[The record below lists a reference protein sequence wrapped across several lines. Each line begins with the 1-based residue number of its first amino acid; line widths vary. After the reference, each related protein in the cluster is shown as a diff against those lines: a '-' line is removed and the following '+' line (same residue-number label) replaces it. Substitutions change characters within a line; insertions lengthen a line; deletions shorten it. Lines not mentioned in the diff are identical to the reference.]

1 MSPYHR
7 VPRWRAAGP
16 GCYGRAHAQKKEG
29 KGVAEPEAWREYLP
43 LAHRLADASG
53 EVILRYFRQA
63 LAIEDKDYIDGYSP
77 VTAADREAE
86 AAIRALINEAC
97 PEHGILGEEH
107 GHERPDARFTWVID
121 PIDGTKAFIS
131 GMTTWGT
138 LIALQDR
145 DRGIIGVLDQ
155 PFLRERFIGHGEGAY
170 LGDRR
175 LAVRSCPD
183 LAGATL
189 YATEPDMFTPT
200 ERAGFDELAG
210 HVRLRRFG
218 ADCYAYGMLA
228 AGLIDLVVEASMNL
242 WDIAALIP
250 IVEGAGGLV
259 TAWDGGPVGADGR
272 VLAVGDRRLHAPA
285 LEILAPAAGS

>member
-1 MSPYHR
+1 MKKKQY
-7 VPRWRAAGP
+7 
-16 GCYGRAHAQKKEG
+16 CYGRAARGHAVDRRPLAPERG
-29 KGVAEPEAWREYLP
+29 DAEVAEAEAWREYLP

-53 EVILRYFRQA
+53 AVILRYFRQT
-63 LAIEDKDYIDGYSP
+63 LAVEDKDYIAGYSP

-86 AAIRALINEAC
+86 AAIRALIVEAC
-97 PEHGILGEEH
+97 PDHGILGEEY

-131 GMTTWGT
+131 GLPTWGT
-138 LIALQDR
+138 LIALQDGGK
-145 DRGIIGVLDQ
+145 GIIGVLDQ

-170 LGDRR
+170 LGERR
-175 LAVRSCPD
+175 LAARPCPD
-183 LAGATL
+183 LGGAVL
-189 YATEPDMFTPT
+189 FATEPDMFTPA
-200 ERAGFDELAG
+200 ERAAFDSLAAR
-210 HVRLRRFG
+210 VRLRRFG

-228 AGLIDLVVEASMNL
+228 LGFVDLVVEASMNP

-285 LEILAPAAGS
+285 LEILAPAAA

>member
-1 MSPYHR
+1 MTD
-7 VPRWRAAGP
+7 A
-16 GCYGRAHAQKKEG
+16 
-29 KGVAEPEAWREYLP
+29 EAWREYLP

-53 EVILRYFRQA
+53 AVILRYFRQA
-63 LAIEDKDYIDGYSP
+63 LAIEDKDHIAGYSP
-77 VTAADREAE
+77 VTVADREAE

-145 DRGIIGVLDQ
+145 GRGIVGVLDQ
-155 PFLRERFIGHGEGAY
+155 PFLRERFIGHGGGAY
-170 LGDRR
+170 LGDER
-175 LAVRSCPD
+175 LAVRSCPE
-183 LAGATL
+183 LSGAVL

-200 ERAGFDELAG
+200 ERAAFDALAAR
-210 HVRLRRFG
+210 VRLRRFG

-228 AGLIDLVVEASMNL
+228 TGFIDLVVEASMNL

-259 TAWDGGPVGADGR
+259 TSWDGGPVGADGR
-272 VLAVGDRRLHAPA
+272 VLAVGDPSLHPAA
-285 LEILAPAAGS
+285 LEILAPAAAASQRP

>member
-1 MSPYHR
+1 
-7 VPRWRAAGP
+7 
-16 GCYGRAHAQKKEG
+16 
-29 KGVAEPEAWREYLP
+29 VAESEAWRTHLA

-53 EVILRYFRQA
+53 AVIMRYFRQA
-63 LAIEDKDYIDGYSP
+63 LPIEDKDHIAGYSP
-77 VTAADREAE
+77 VTVADREAE

-97 PEHGILGEEH
+97 PDHGILGEEH

-131 GMTTWGT
+131 GMPTWGT

-145 DRGIIGVLDQ
+145 GRGIIGVLDQ
-155 PFLRERFIGHGEGAY
+155 PYLRERFVGHGEGAY

-175 LAVRSCPD
+175 LTVRSCPELD
-183 LAGATL
+183 AATL
-189 YATEPDMFTPT
+189 MATEPNMFNPA
-200 ERAGFDELAG
+200 ELAGFDALAG
-210 HVRLRRFG
+210 RVRLRRFG

-228 AGLIDLVVEASMNL
+228 AGFVDLVVEASMNL

-250 IVEGAGGLV
+250 IIEGAGGLV
-259 TAWDGGPVGADGR
+259 TAWDGGPIGADGR

-285 LEILAPAAGS
+285 LEILAPAAGSEGL

>member
-1 MSPYHR
+1 M
-7 VPRWRAAGP
+7 AGRGAVLLWSGP
-16 GCYGRAHAQKKEG
+16 HAEAEE
-29 KGVAEPEAWREYLP
+29 KGVADTEAWRDFLP

-53 EVILRYFRQA
+53 AVILRYFRQS
-63 LAIEDKDYIDGYSP
+63 LAIEDKDHIAGYSP

-86 AAIRALINEAC
+86 AAIRALINESC
-97 PEHGILGEEH
+97 PDHGILGEEH

-138 LIALQDR
+138 LIALQDHGH
-145 DRGIIGVLDQ
+145 GIIGVLDQ
-155 PFLRERFIGHGEGAY
+155 PFLRERFVGHGEGAY

-183 LAGATL
+183 LSGATL
-189 YATEPDMFTPT
+189 YATEPNMFAPA
-200 ERAGFDELAG
+200 ELVAFDALAAR
-210 HVRLRRFG
+210 VRLRRFG

-228 AGLIDLVVEASMNL
+228 AGFVDLVVEASMNP

-250 IVEGAGGLV
+250 IVEGAGGIV
-259 TAWDGGPVGADGR
+259 TSWNGGPVGADGQ

-285 LEILAPAAGS
+285 LEILAPAAATA

>member
-1 MSPYHR
+1 MTD
-7 VPRWRAAGP
+7 V
-16 GCYGRAHAQKKEG
+16 
-29 KGVAEPEAWREYLP
+29 EAWRDYLS

-53 EVILRYFRQA
+53 PIIMRHFRQA
-63 LAIEDKDYIDGYSP
+63 LAIEDKDHIAGYSP
-77 VTAADREAE
+77 VTVADRESE
-86 AAIRALINEAC
+86 AAIRALINESC
-97 PEHGILGEEH
+97 PDHGILGEEH

-145 DRGIIGVLDQ
+145 GRGIIGVLDQ
-155 PFLRERFIGHGEGAY
+155 PYLRERFVGHGEGAY

-175 LAVRSCPD
+175 LAVRACPD
-183 LAGATL
+183 LAAATL
-189 YATEPDMFTPT
+189 YATEPNMFDP
-200 ERAGFDELAG
+200 AELAAFDVLAAR
-210 HVRLRRFG
+210 VRLRRFG

-228 AGLIDLVVEASMNL
+228 AGFIDLVVEASMNL

-250 IVEGAGGLV
+250 IVQGAGGLV
-259 TAWDGGPVGADGR
+259 TSWSGGPVGADGQ

-285 LEILAPAAGS
+285 LEILNHASNVGSP

>member
-1 MSPYHR
+1 MTD
-7 VPRWRAAGP
+7 
-16 GCYGRAHAQKKEG
+16 
-29 KGVAEPEAWREYLP
+29 AEARREYLP

-53 EVILRYFRQA
+53 AVILRYFRQT
-63 LAIEDKDYIDGYSP
+63 LAIEDKDHIAGYSP
-77 VTAADREAE
+77 VTVADREAE
-86 AAIRALINEAC
+86 AAIRALINEAY
-97 PEHGILGEEH
+97 PDHGILGEEH

-145 DRGIIGVLDQ
+145 GHGIIGVLDQ
-155 PFLRERFIGHGEGAY
+155 PFLRERFVGHGEGAY

-175 LAVRSCPD
+175 LAVRPCPD

-189 YATEPDMFTPT
+189 YATEPDMFTPA
-200 ERAGFDELAG
+200 ERAGFDALAAR
-210 HVRLRRFG
+210 VRLRRFG
-218 ADCYAYGMLA
+218 ADCYAYGMLS
-228 AGLIDLVVEASMNL
+228 AGFVDLVVEASMNL

-259 TAWDGGPVGADGR
+259 TSWDGGPVGADGR
-272 VLAVGDRRLHAPA
+272 VLAVGDRRLHGPA
-285 LEILAPAAGS
+285 LEVLAPAVSVERC

>member
-1 MSPYHR
+1 M
-7 VPRWRAAGP
+7 
-16 GCYGRAHAQKKEG
+16 
-29 KGVAEPEAWREYLP
+29 AETEAWRVHLP

-53 EVILRYFRQA
+53 AVILRYFRQS
-63 LAIEDKDYIDGYSP
+63 LAIEDKEHIAGYSP

-86 AAIRALINEAC
+86 AVIRALINESC
-97 PEHGILGEEH
+97 PDHGILGEEH

-145 DRGIIGVLDQ
+145 GRGIIGVLDQ

-170 LGDRR
+170 LGDRQ

-183 LAGATL
+183 LSGATL
-189 YATEPDMFTPT
+189 YATEPNMFTP
-200 ERAGFDELAG
+200 AELAAFDALAAR
-210 HVRLRRFG
+210 VRLRRFG

-228 AGLIDLVVEASMNL
+228 AGFIDLVVGGEHEPLGYRRADSHRRGRRRRRDL
-242 WDIAALIP
+242 
-250 IVEGAGGLV
+250 VEWRPGRRRRPGTGG
-259 TAWDGGPVGADGR
+259 GR
-272 VLAVGDRRLHAPA
+272 PPPARARTRDSYKVDRA
-285 LEILAPAAGS
+285 